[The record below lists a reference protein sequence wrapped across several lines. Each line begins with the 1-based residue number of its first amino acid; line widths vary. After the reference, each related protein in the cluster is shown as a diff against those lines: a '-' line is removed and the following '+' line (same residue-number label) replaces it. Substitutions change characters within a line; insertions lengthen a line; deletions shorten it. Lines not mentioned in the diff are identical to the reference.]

1 MAGGDKLSENSNPL
15 LGLAFDGTTWWNE
28 GYVLQTELKR
38 DASKTVK
45 EWEYWVLTWLH
56 AS

>member
-1 MAGGDKLSENSNPL
+1 MEQ
-15 LGLAFDGTTWWNE
+15 LGETRS
-28 GYVLQTELKR
+28 YVLEVELKM

-45 EWEYWVLTWLH
+45 KWEYWVLTWLN

>member
-1 MAGGDKLSENSNPL
+1 MAQ
-15 LGLAFDGTTWWNE
+15 LGETRI
-28 GYVLQTELKR
+28 YVLEVELKM

-45 EWEYWVLTWLH
+45 KLEYWVLTWLH